1 MGESF
6 RRKFSSSTKRE
17 EQRWN
22 MRTIYHTIFMVSRP
36 CKLLKNQKH
45 GTHMVILKPGHF
57 KTVHV
62 STSYLFWNLYWYY
75 FVAHH
80 YPCLGI
86 FWAVQRLCV
95 GKNKTRHQQ
104 RRIFYSRDHGWSIDS
119 L

>member
-45 GTHMVILKPGHF
+45 GTHKVILK
-57 KTVHV
+57 
-62 STSYLFWNLYWYY
+62 LYM
-75 FVAHH
+75 FLPAI
-80 YPCLGI
+80 CFGI
-86 FWAVQRLCV
+86 FIGIILWLITTLVSASFRQFKDYVL
-95 GKNKTRHQQ
+95 G
-104 RRIFYSRDHGWSIDS
+104 RIKQDINRGESFTVEIMDG